1 MKVDGHGQAKVL
13 TPHEIGKLFKAFGSD
28 RDRACL
34 VICLYTGCRIS
45 EACSMLTTDAYD
57 AAGVRMKITLRKAN
71 TKGKQETRQIP
82 VNSVLRGYLEIYR
95 SRAGKQYL
103 FPRRHGREH
112 INPKS
117 ADEILRETCDR
128 LGLVGVSTHSFRRT
142 ALTQMSS
149 AGIPLRVIQEISGHR
164 SLQALQ
170 RYLEVSKLQLEGAI
184 ASLFCFG
191 FMFFPFRN

>member
-13 TPHEIGKLFKAFGSD
+13 TPDEIGKLFETFEGD
-28 RDRACL
+28 RDRAL
-34 VICLYTGCRIS
+34 FGICLYTGCRIS

-57 AAGVRMKITLRKAN
+57 TAGVRAKITLRKAN

-82 VNSVLRGYLEIYR
+82 VNATLKEYLEMYQ
-95 SRAGKQYL
+95 AKVDKQYL
-103 FPRRHGREH
+103 FLGRHGRGH

-164 SLQALQ
+164 SLQTLQ
-170 RYLEVSKLQLEGAI
+170 RYLEVSEVQLEGAI
-184 ASLFCFG
+184 AVLSF
-191 FMFFPFRN
+191 

>member
-13 TPHEIGKLFKAFGSD
+13 TPTEIGKLFGAFESD
-28 RDRACL
+28 RDRAL
-34 VICLYTGCRIS
+34 FGICLYTGCRIS

-57 AAGVRMKITLRKAN
+57 AAGVRTKITLRKAN

-82 VNSVLRGYLEIYR
+82 VNAVLKGYLETYR
-95 SRAGKQYL
+95 ARAGKHYL
-103 FPRRHGREH
+103 FPGRHGRGH

-170 RYLEVSKLQLEGAI
+170 RYLEVSELQLEGAI
-184 ASLFCFG
+184 ASLS
-191 FMFFPFRN
+191 FRGIGR